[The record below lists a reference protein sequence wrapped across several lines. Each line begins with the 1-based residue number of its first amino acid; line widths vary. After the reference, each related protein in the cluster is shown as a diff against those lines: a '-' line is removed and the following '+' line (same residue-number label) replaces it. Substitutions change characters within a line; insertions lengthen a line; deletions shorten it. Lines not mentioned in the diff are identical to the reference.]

1 MKNTLKYSL
10 HMQKSL
16 AHPDDPEKA
25 FATLGAHATIC

>member
-25 FATLGAHATIC
+25 FATLGAHAAIC